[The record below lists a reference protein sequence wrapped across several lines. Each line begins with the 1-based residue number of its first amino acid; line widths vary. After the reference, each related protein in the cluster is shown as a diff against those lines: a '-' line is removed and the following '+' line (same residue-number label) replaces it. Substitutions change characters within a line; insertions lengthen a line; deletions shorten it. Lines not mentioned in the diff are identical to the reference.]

1 MYLSKL
7 TFAAFLSSA
16 SSFTIQCPT
25 FTSTTSTT
33 ARVAS
38 SHLHSSPGSDNGWDN
53 DNFLDALG
61 GGQESIDNVN
71 EAYTTE
77 SNRRS
82 TIRDHAFS
90 KMEFDEDETPAI
102 FGGKV
107 PGMPDPDS
115 LPKTHDHNEENPS
128 GGSMFQQMMEKAK
141 QAQSDPSSIRAPP
154 MSQAAADAPPPPAVP
169 APVPV
174 AAVPAPV
181 PVAPV
186 PAVPAPVPVAAND
199 MATQMAIYQQ
209 QVVVWQQQMT
219 AFGQFSVANP
229 AAAASMTMPPPPT
242 PPDFSGGAPAPVAAA
257 AAPAPVAA
265 APAPV
270 AAAPVAPVAA
280 APAPVDPEALKNVDP
295 KEFIPMGGGN
305 KDAYEIT
312 NPADVY
318 LAQLKRDSNVR
329 TEARKRGDLEVANK
343 PFADYGVQAIG
354 TILGEELI
362 ARRREQLAQNGG
374 EFETSRDEMIIPYA
388 HEEDTR
394 ESNYTGISYRQKLEE
409 MKKKRGGGK

>member
-25 FTSTTSTT
+25 FTTSTTSTT
-33 ARVAS
+33 ATARVAS
-38 SHLHSSPGSDNGWDN
+38 RLHSSPGSDNGWDN

-71 EAYTTE
+71 EAYNTE
-77 SNRRS
+77 STRRS
-82 TIRDHAFS
+82 TVRDHAFS
-90 KMEFDEDETPAI
+90 KMEFDEEETPAI

-115 LPKTHDHNEENPS
+115 LPKSHDHDEENPS
-128 GGSMFQQMMEKAK
+128 GGSMFRQMMEKAK
-141 QAQSDPSSIRAPP
+141 EAESDPSSIRAPP
-154 MSQAAADAPPPPAVP
+154 ISQAAADAPPPPVVPAPVAAVP
-169 APVPV
+169 PPVPV
-174 AAVPAPV
+174 AAAP
-181 PVAPV
+181 
-186 PAVPAPVPVAAND
+186 AAND

-242 PPDFSGGAPAPVAAA
+242 PPDFSGGAP
-257 AAPAPVAA
+257 VAA

-270 AAAPVAPVAA
+270 APVAAVPVAA
-280 APAPVDPEALKNVDP
+280 APADPEALEKVDP
-295 KEFIPMGGGN
+295 KEFIPMGSGN

-343 PFADYGVQAIG
+343 PFADFGVKAIG
-354 TILGEELI
+354 NILGEDLI

-388 HEEDTR
+388 YEEDTR

-409 MKKKRGGGK
+409 MKKKRGGEK

>member
-25 FTSTTSTT
+25 FTTSTTTST
-33 ARVAS
+33 
-38 SHLHSSPGSDNGWDN
+38 SHLYSSPGSDNGWDN
-53 DNFLDALG
+53 DDFLDTLG

-90 KMEFDEDETPAI
+90 KMEFDDDETPAI

-141 QAQSDPSSIRAPP
+141 QAQSNPSSIRAPP

-174 AAVPAPV
+174 AAAVPAPVAV

-186 PAVPAPVPVAAND
+186 AAVPPPVAAND

-242 PPDFSGGAPAPVAAA
+242 PPDFSGGAPVAAA

-270 AAAPVAPVAA
+270 AAAPVAA

-295 KEFIPMGGGN
+295 KEFIPTGSGN

-354 TILGEELI
+354 TILGDDLI

-388 HEEDTR
+388 DEEDTR

>member
-25 FTSTTSTT
+25 FTSTTATT
-33 ARVAS
+33 RVAS
-38 SHLHSSPGSDNGWDN
+38 RLHSSPGSDNGWDN

-77 SNRRS
+77 STRRS
-82 TIRDHAFS
+82 TVRDHAFS
-90 KMEFDEDETPAI
+90 KMEFDEEETPAI

-107 PGMPDPDS
+107 AGMPDPDS
-115 LPKTHDHNEENPS
+115 LPKSHDHNEENPS
-128 GGSMFQQMMEKAK
+128 GGSYFQKMLEKAK
-141 QAQSDPSSIRAPP
+141 QVEQDPSSIRTPP
-154 MSQAAADAPPPPAVP
+154 KSQAAPDALPPPAVP
-169 APVPV
+169 APAVAVPV
-174 AAVPAPV
+174 AAVPPPV
-181 PVAPV
+181 PVA
-186 PAVPAPVPVAAND
+186 AVPVAAND
-199 MATQMAIYQQ
+199 MAVQMAMYQQ

-229 AAAASMTMPPPPT
+229 QAAASMTMPPPPT
-242 PPDFSGGAPAPVAAA
+242 PPDFSGGAV
-257 AAPAPVAA
+257 AAPA
-265 APAPV
+265 APV
-270 AAAPVAPVAA
+270 AAAPVAAVPPPVAA
-280 APAPVDPEALKNVDP
+280 APADPEALKNVDP
-295 KEFIPMGGGN
+295 KEFVPMGGN

-329 TEARKRGDLEVANK
+329 TEARKRGDMEVANA
-343 PFADYGVQAIG
+343 PFADFGVKAIG
-354 TILGEELI
+354 NILGEDLI

-374 EFETSRDEMIIPYA
+374 EFETSRDEMIIPFAY
-388 HEEDTR
+388 EEDTR
-394 ESNYTGISYRQKLEE
+394 ESNDTGISYRQKLEE
-409 MKKKRGGGK
+409 MKKKRAGRN